1 MTQEQFQK
9 AIVLNNR
16 LDVCNRVLSEIRD
29 HKSQYRL
36 AFGEGN
42 LNKFSVSWM
51 ANEGIEKILDKHH
64 QAIVEE
70 VQQEINDI
78 RSQINNL

>member
-42 LNKFSVSWM
+42 LNKFSVSWRQM
-51 ANEGIEKILDKHH
+51 RVLKKYLTNTTRLLWKKY
-64 QAIVEE
+64 
-70 VQQEINDI
+70 NKK
-78 RSQINNL
+78 